1 MFREVLEGEQRQMI
15 RIVTETNITCHA
27 RVLYIYLYNI
37 DRHFNRTYVLDQ
49 VKMDLGMTEQTLQV
63 TLEELEKANMVT
75 FSATQEEGRC
85 YVHFNSQNDW
95 FKN

>member
-1 MFREVLEGEQRQMI
+1 ML

-27 RVLYIYLYNI
+27 RVLYIYLYNV
-37 DRHFNRTYVLDQ
+37 DRMFNRTYVMDQ
-49 VKMDLGMTEQTLQV
+49 VKMDLGMTEMTLQV

-75 FSATQEEGRC
+75 VSETQEEGRY